1 MGPASGGLPP
11 KALRPPRASRPGGRS
26 CGTASRG
33 TTSSSSTSS
42 WTPARWSGPRRARGG
57 ALSGLKRVVTGESFF
72 VTEFTTQGGPG
83 IAAFAGRVPGKI
95 SAIDLRGGREW
106 IFQKDA
112 FLCAENAVQ
121 MRLGAVFV
129 GGEGLILQRYWGEG
143 TVWIHAPGDLTEF
156 NLGPGETL
164 KISSGHVVG
173 WEASVAYDIQTVGGI
188 KTAFFGGE
196 GLFVTTLT
204 GPGKALLQS
213 MTLGKMALALMP
225 YMPHQSSGGPSLR
238 LGTWGGSGES

>member
-121 MRLGAVFV
+121 MDIAFHKRLPA
-129 GGEGLILQRYWGEG
+129 L
-143 TVWIHAPGDLTEF
+143 
-156 NLGPGETL
+156 
-164 KISSGHVVG
+164 
-173 WEASVAYDIQTVGGI
+173 
-188 KTAFFGGE
+188 FFGGE

-225 YMPHQSSGGPSLR
+225 YMPHQSSGGQSFR
-238 LGTWGGSGES
+238 IGT

>member
-1 MGPASGGLPP
+1 MRHSITGDNLQFVHVELDPGEMVWAEAGAMVYMSGN
-11 KALRPPRASRPGGRS
+11 
-26 CGTASRG
+26 
-33 TTSSSSTSS
+33 TSMST
-42 WTPARWSGPRRARGG
+42 RARGG
-57 ALSGLKRVVTGESFF
+57 VLSGLKRVVTGESFF

-121 MRLGAVFV
+121 MDIAFQKRLGAVFF

-173 WEASVAYDIQTVGGI
+173 WEKSVAYDIQTVGGI

-225 YMPHQSSGGPSLR
+225 YMPHQSSGGQSFR
-238 LGTWGGSGES
+238 IGT